1 MAVQNIKI
9 MIAGRSYPVKAED
22 DEINAIKEIE
32 KNINRK
38 INEYARVYRAENKTD
53 IITLILLNCSL
64 ENYNIKKD
72 KGKDNDILNLI
83 SEIESSIDKVL

>member
-1 MAVQNIKI
+1 
-9 MIAGRSYPVKAED
+9 MIAGRMYPVRAED
-22 DEINAIKEIE
+22 DEISAIKEIE

-38 INEYARVYRAENKTD
+38 INEYSRVYKTESKTD

-72 KGKDNDILNLI
+72 KGKDNDVLNLI

>member
-9 MIAGRSYPVKAED
+9 MIAGRTYPVRAED
-22 DEINAIKEIE
+22 DEVDAIKEIE
-32 KNINRK
+32 KKINRK
-38 INEYARVYRAENKTD
+38 INEYARIYETENKTD

-64 ENYNIKKD
+64 ENYNIKKH
-72 KGKDNDILNLI
+72 KGKDSDILNLI